1 MSKGLG
7 KNIYNP
13 KAIIY
18 HWSAK
23 DFLTFSVSYRTLLR
37 LYLLFT
43 RTEVLTGKLPVKVLP
58 FFGIRNSW
66 RLKYFEITLEIWNV
80 RCKLKKMLF
89 VGDFTTQNP
98 RKKLKSEKRKVLKVW
113 RARHVWFSVDNVTF
127 FKTPWDHKIPL
138 VRHPVSIHRQKSHD
152 DMKDF
157 HSEGCL
163 ILGPH
168 PKVYVTWS
176 FSLAP
181 TFIQRRYQ

>member
-1 MSKGLG
+1 MRKEE
-7 KNIYNP
+7 KTF
-13 KAIIY
+13 IIY

-23 DFLTFSVSYRTLLR
+23 DFLPFSVWYRTLLQ
-37 LYLLFT
+37 LYPIFA
-43 RTEVLTGKLPVKVLP
+43 RTEVLTGKLPVKVIP

-66 RLKYFEITLEIWNV
+66 RLKYFEITLEMWNV
-80 RCKLKKMLF
+80 RCKLKKCSLW
-89 VGDFTTQNP
+89 VISPHKTPG
-98 RKKLKSEKRKVLKVW
+98 KKLKSEKRKVLKVW

-127 FKTPWDHKIPL
+127 FKTSWDHKIPL